1 MADYLAALMV
11 VATVGRKAARSVE
24 QKAASW
30 VDNWAAPKA
39 AD

>member
-1 MADYLAALMV
+1 MADYSAASMV
-11 VATVGRKAARSVE
+11 VAMVGRKAAHLVE